1 MTSSTPQRS
10 LSSRQL
16 LVHLAFFLS
25 LLLLLGFLFQEDIER
40 FATYLITQIGLS
52 GLICIVVFIE
62 TIPTPIGAAVPMYIA
77 IQGGYSP
84 WEIGFITSVTS
95 ILSGHFGYWLGYFV
109 GFPEKYQLLIQ
120 SKWPTLLP
128 TFQERG
134 AAGVAIAAML
144 PIPLSFLT
152 WTSGAIRMN
161 YIGFSLAMLTRLPK
175 LMIYVLTIISGLSLT
190 T

>member
-25 LLLLLGFLFQEDIER
+25 LLLLLGFLVQDDIER
-40 FATYLITQIGLS
+40 FATYVISQIGLS

-95 ILSGHFGYWLGYFV
+95 IVSGHFGYWLGYFV
-109 GFPEKYQLLIQ
+109 GFPEKYTLLIQ

-128 TFQERG
+128 SFQERG
-134 AAGVAIAAML
+134 AFGVAIAAML

-161 YIGFSLAMLTRLPK
+161 YLGFSLAMITRFPK

>member
-16 LVHLAFFLS
+16 VVHLAFFLG
-25 LLLLLGFLFQEDIER
+25 LLLLLGFLFQEDIEH
-40 FATYLITQIGLS
+40 FATYVITHIGLS
-52 GLICIVVFIE
+52 GLICIIVFIE
-62 TIPTPIGAAVPMYIA
+62 TFPTPIGAAVPMYIA

-84 WEIGFITSVTS
+84 WEIWFITSMTS
-95 ILSGHFGYWLGYFV
+95 ILSGHIGYWLGYFV
-109 GFPEKYQLLIQ
+109 GFPKNYQLLIQ

-134 AAGVAIAAML
+134 AIGVAIAAML

-161 YIGFSLAMLTRLPK
+161 YVGFSLAMFTRLPK

-190 T
+190 A